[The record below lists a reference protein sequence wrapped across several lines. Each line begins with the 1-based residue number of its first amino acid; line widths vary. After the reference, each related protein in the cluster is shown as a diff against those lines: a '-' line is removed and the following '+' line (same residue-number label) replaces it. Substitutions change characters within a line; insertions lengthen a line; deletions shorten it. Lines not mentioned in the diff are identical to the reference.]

1 MPKFYSIIRILF
13 TRSTGTFSRVVL
25 NFLNGFLREIKFE
38 FEQISLYFMK
48 FVVCVANLFLW
59 VDLFFILQKHKIC
72 IDAKCIDGVFC
83 HFWGRTTFI
92 LELTMLVGWV
102 FSLVSLKFLKL
113 DFQTSRV
120 YSTDLWKLRQVSRN
134 STTMSESSARALS
147 IRQFFIVLNFLKLFS
162 PDHGPSLNFQVQEND
177 RATFRWPVQWNLQ
190 SCWYGHFYFIIFY
203 FQFFQVECV
212 RQMHNNE
219 SFREAAEESSR
230 DFCQLIEGW
239 VRARSYSSY
248 APTWAKS
255 NSTRR
260 WERKRARPLF
270 FSQKGALFFC
280 GSSFE
285 KSDFNT
291 LSNFRFELVQS
302 CSNMVK
308 IY

>member
-1 MPKFYSIIRILF
+1 MRGHCQSGNFYRFELF
-13 TRSTGTFSRVVL
+13 KVIFSRSWTQPQL
-25 NFLNGFLREIKFE
+25 PGPRKRPCDFSMTCPMKSAKLPIWSFLFY
-38 FEQISLYFMK
+38 YF
-48 FVVCVANLFLW
+48 
-59 VDLFFILQKHKIC
+59 
-72 IDAKCIDGVFC
+72 
-83 HFWGRTTFI
+83 
-92 LELTMLVGWV
+92 
-102 FSLVSLKFLKL
+102 
-113 DFQTSRV
+113 
-120 YSTDLWKLRQVSRN
+120 
-134 STTMSESSARALS
+134 
-147 IRQFFIVLNFLKLFS
+147 LFS
-162 PDHGPSLNFQVQEND
+162 
-177 RATFRWPVQWNLQ
+177 
-190 SCWYGHFYFIIFY
+190 I
-203 FQFFQVECV
+203 FQVECV

-248 APTWAKS
+248 TPTWAKS